1 MGWLGISGEVPQ
13 LCQHLSRNWKDD
25 LSSLPDGEPQRG
37 LEREELSGKENM
49 KGRKMGGSRV
59 FSESRW

>member
-37 LEREELSGKENM
+37 PEREELSGQ
-49 KGRKMGGSRV
+49 
-59 FSESRW
+59 